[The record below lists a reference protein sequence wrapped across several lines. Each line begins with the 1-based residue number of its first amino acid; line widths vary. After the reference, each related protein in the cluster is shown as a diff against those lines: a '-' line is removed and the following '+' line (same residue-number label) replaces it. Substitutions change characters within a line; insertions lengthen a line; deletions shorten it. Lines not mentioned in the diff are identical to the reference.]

1 MFNRKGDRVDTELY
15 VKDLVQSNLDDGLQM
30 KYPICFDCYDKILA
44 NLNEIYREQSSSMA
58 NYSEQLL

>member
-1 MFNRKGDRVDTELY
+1 MFNRKGDRVDTELF

>member
-1 MFNRKGDRVDTELY
+1 MFNRKGERVDTELY

-44 NLNEIYREQSSSMA
+44 NLNEIYSQQSSSMA